1 MKTKIL
7 RQFYLL
13 NAPSPTFT
21 KHSKKF
27 RISLGNSF
35 YMNNTNS
42 ISEKPVRGRDPKAL
56 NLQDMKPN
64 LATDRFSDYDN
75 ASATDKKYSVNA
87 SVNKSLNIDA
97 LVSNV
102 FRLVTP
108 TPSKENMMDEILDI
122 ERRFGEVE
130 EQESTET
137 ATEVLF
143 TTPITGDDSEE
154 NIGATDQQILIDFDS
169 RNGFT
174 SDEIVSTTVMPSTF
188 DSINLY
194 DESKVTDKPD
204 IEFISNDARSLI
216 DDSNFTPTVVTSSTL
231 NDNTEVPTTEAITTK
246 QPEDSSNTEPPKN
259 RVVRRYISN
268 TKKISQSNNNNM
280 LLKMICALTLPIFKA
295 RPCSVILY

>member
-1 MKTKIL
+1 
-7 RQFYLL
+7 
-13 NAPSPTFT
+13 
-21 KHSKKF
+21 
-27 RISLGNSF
+27 
-35 YMNNTNS
+35 MNNTNS

-87 SVNKSLNIDA
+87 SVNKSLNIDT

-154 NIGATDQQILIDFDS
+154 NSGATDQQILIDFDS

-174 SDEIVSTTVMPSTF
+174 SDEIVSTTVIPSTF

-216 DDSNFTPTVVTSSTL
+216 DDSNFIPTVVTSSTL
-231 NDNTEVPTTEAITTK
+231 NDNTEVPTTEAITTT

-280 LLKMICALTLPIFKA
+280 LLKMVCALTLPIFKA